1 MSSGTTSPLGP
12 SGPPTASPTNSYA
25 PPGGPRRGAPSTSGR
40 EQLRIALL
48 AYRGNPRSGGQGV
61 YTRFLS
67 RELARLGHRVTVF
80 AGQPWPVVDHAGG
93 VELVKVPSLDLY
105 REPDPFRFPHPREL
119 HTVID
124 LLEVSTV
131 FSGGFPEPLTF
142 SLRVRRLLSGRRGD
156 FDVLHDNQCFG
167 TGLLGLM
174 EDGWPLIGTCHHPV
188 TVDRI
193 VDLAHAPT
201 RWRELSLRRWYGFVS
216 MQNRVAR
223 KVHRILTVSS
233 TSRRDIVEQMG
244 VLPQRIEVVPVGA
257 DHELFRP
264 LPGVARVPG
273 RIMTT
278 ASADVPMKGLA
289 YLLEALAKLRTEL
302 PEAHLVVVGAA
313 RPASAAS
320 VAMAR
325 LGLEGAVTFRSGV
338 TDAELVEL
346 YSQASAVAV
355 PSLYEG
361 FSLPAVEAMACE
373 APVVASAGGA
383 LPEVVGRDGVAA
395 LLVPP
400 ADVGALGAALG
411 RVLSRGPGPGISPGD
426 LGLRLGQAGRRRV
439 LERFTWARC
448 AAAVVEQYRSL
459 IAEREG
465 DTDFPFSPPGHWP
478 RARSVVPGL
487 RSSGKARSGEAH
499 SGKEPSRKALPRG
512 SPRAAI
518 APGECPGA
526 GSRAC

>member
-1 MSSGTTSPLGP
+1 MSVGTTSPLAP
-12 SGPPTASPTNSYA
+12 SRLLTASILDRPARSA
-25 PPGGPRRGAPSTSGR
+25 ASASER

-61 YTRFLS
+61 YIRFLS

-80 AGQPWPVVDHAGG
+80 AGQPWPVVDQAEG

-105 REPDPFRFPHPREL
+105 REPDPFRVPHPREL
-119 HTVID
+119 HAFVD
-124 LLEVSTV
+124 LLELATV

-142 SLRVRRLLSGRRGD
+142 SLRVRRILSGRRGD

-174 EDGWPLIGTCHHPV
+174 EDGWPLLGTCHHPV
-188 TVDRI
+188 TVDRM

-201 RWRELSLRRWYGFVS
+201 RLRELSLHRWYGFVS

-223 KVHRILTVSS
+223 KIPSILTVSLS
-233 TSRRDIVEQMG
+233 SRRDIVEQMG
-244 VLPQRIEVVPVGA
+244 VVPERIKVVPVGA
-257 DHELFRP
+257 DHELFRAM
-264 LPGVARVPG
+264 PGVARVPG

-289 YLLEALAKLRTEL
+289 YLLEALAKLRTEM

-320 VAMAR
+320 GAMVR
-325 LGLEGAVTFRSGV
+325 LGLEGAVSFRSDV
-338 TDAELVEL
+338 SDTELVEL

-373 APVVASAGGA
+373 APVVASSGGA
-383 LPEVVGRDGVAA
+383 LPEVVGPTGWR
-395 LLVPP
+395 LC
-400 ADVGALGAALG
+400 
-411 RVLSRGPGPGISPGD
+411 SS
-426 LGLRLGQAGRRRV
+426 LRRTSTPL
-439 LERFTWARC
+439 AR
-448 AAAVVEQYRSL
+448 
-459 IAEREG
+459 
-465 DTDFPFSPPGHWP
+465 
-478 RARSVVPGL
+478 
-487 RSSGKARSGEAH
+487 RSG
-499 SGKEPSRKALPRG
+499 G
-512 SPRAAI
+512 
-518 APGECPGA
+518 C
-526 GSRAC
+526 

>member
-1 MSSGTTSPLGP
+1 
-12 SGPPTASPTNSYA
+12 
-25 PPGGPRRGAPSTSGR
+25 
-40 EQLRIALL
+40 L

-80 AGQPWPVVDHAGG
+80 AGQPWPVVDQAEG

-105 REPDPFRFPHPREL
+105 REPDPFRVPHAREL
-119 HTVID
+119 RTFVD
-124 LLEVSTV
+124 LLELATV
-131 FSGGFPEPLTF
+131 FAGGFPEPLTF
-142 SLRVRRLLSGRRGD
+142 SLRVRRVLSARRGD
-156 FDVLHDNQCFG
+156 FDLVHDNQCFG

-188 TVDRI
+188 TVDQM

-201 RWRELSLRRWYGFVS
+201 RLRELSLRRWYGFVG

-223 KVHRILTVSS
+223 KIPSILTVSLS
-233 TSRRDIVEQMG
+233 SRRDIVEQMG
-244 VLPQRIEVVPVGA
+244 VAPQRIKVVPVGA

-278 ASADVPMKGLA
+278 ASADVPLKGLA
-289 YLLEALAKLRTEL
+289 YLLEALAKLRTEM

-320 VAMAR
+320 AAMVR
-325 LGLEGAVTFRSGV
+325 LGLEGAVSFRSGV
-338 TDAELVEL
+338 SDTDLVEL
-346 YSQASAVAV
+346 YSQASAVAI

-373 APVVASAGGA
+373 APVVATAGGA
-383 LPEVVGRDGVAA
+383 LPEVVGPDGVAA

-400 ADVGALGAALG
+400 GDVGALSAALG
-411 RVLSRGPGPGISPGD
+411 RVLARPGGAGPAPGD
-426 LGLRLGQAGRRRV
+426 LGARLGRAGRQRV

-448 AAAVVEQYRSL
+448 AVGVVEQYRSL
-459 IAEREG
+459 LAEHEADHGRR
-465 DTDFPFSPPGHWP
+465 DRTDG
-478 RARSVVPGL
+478 
-487 RSSGKARSGEAH
+487 
-499 SGKEPSRKALPRG
+499 
-512 SPRAAI
+512 PRAAPLAGKSLSGKTFARWGARGTSI
-518 APGECPGA
+518 AASREC
-526 GSRAC
+526 